1 MKSFFTLLL
10 GLVAIN
16 SSFAAPVEV
25 APYIER
31 EYLGTWQRN
40 ALNQEVA
47 ALTIAEDRYG
57 AFIQVWVSQFN
68 VASGTQVIQELGRA
82 YLQRKKSEGDIPY
95 YEAAFPKV
103 IIRLVMAEFK
113 GVMAVRVFNHM
124 GIVPYGDDDVPN
136 QNITLVPGTYTFEQ
150 SQRAEAYPYTSR
162 MNYNAS
168 YAAPTA
174 RYAPSPNTFREVAP
188 RSVAPRQGFSM
199 PTPGT
204 SQPSSLDNLSPGY
217 SEFIPDNGQTYI
229 PRQSTY
235 PGERTYT
242 PPVAYSNRRQGT
254 LEFINTT
261 DYTVEI
267 AKLDNVSNTRT
278 FQRLYPGQSYRQ
290 ATYEE
295 DAWIITR
302 VHDQRQIAVVN
313 GTSSSQAV
321 DIGLEATPYDFVN
334 SGLETQELVPVP
346 QLLSVVLKVAN
357 FSQYDVMLYTKDDVN
372 QEMMVK
378 LIRPEDVYAIDSSV
392 GQEWILKD
400 AVTRTHLKTYI
411 ANSNK
416 DQVLRYD

>member
-10 GLVAIN
+10 GLVAIS

-162 MNYNAS
+162 MNYNA
-168 YAAPTA
+168 
-174 RYAPSPNTFREVAP
+174 
-188 RSVAPRQGFSM
+188 
-199 PTPGT
+199 
-204 SQPSSLDNLSPGY
+204 
-217 SEFIPDNGQTYI
+217 
-229 PRQSTY
+229 
-235 PGERTYT
+235 
-242 PPVAYSNRRQGT
+242 
-254 LEFINTT
+254 
-261 DYTVEI
+261 
-267 AKLDNVSNTRT
+267 
-278 FQRLYPGQSYRQ
+278 
-290 ATYEE
+290 
-295 DAWIITR
+295 
-302 VHDQRQIAVVN
+302 
-313 GTSSSQAV
+313 
-321 DIGLEATPYDFVN
+321 
-334 SGLETQELVPVP
+334 
-346 QLLSVVLKVAN
+346 
-357 FSQYDVMLYTKDDVN
+357 
-372 QEMMVK
+372 
-378 LIRPEDVYAIDSSV
+378 
-392 GQEWILKD
+392 
-400 AVTRTHLKTYI
+400 
-411 ANSNK
+411 
-416 DQVLRYD
+416 